1 MNEEMTPVK
10 TVVTHG
16 FVVDEQGRKFSKS
29 VGNGVNLAVSFF
41 FSEKELQKRIE
52 KHAHV

>member
-1 MNEEMTPVK
+1 MNNETTPVK

-29 VGNGVNLAVSFF
+29 VGNGVS
-41 FSEKELQKRIE
+41 LQVKY
-52 KHAHV
+52 K